1 MVTDVYSGYYRA
13 EAEHGGVKRN
23 GVLVKLTADSEGG
36 NISYEV
42 SAAFFPH
49 IADDD
54 FAVSYDMYLS
64 EVIYSAKGRR
74 SRKKEAAFLEDLR
87 KYIDGLSEQY
97 GARVIWEEPLGE
109 ARRG

>member
-1 MVTDVYSGYYRA
+1 MVTDVYSGYYRT

-49 IADDD
+49 VTDDD

-74 SRKKEAAFLEDLR
+74 SKKKEAVFLEDLQ
-87 KYIDGLSEQY
+87 KHIDSLSAKA
-97 GARVIWEEPLGE
+97 GARVLWEEPLG
-109 ARRG
+109 

>member
-1 MVTDVYSGYYRA
+1 MTTDVFSGYYRA

-49 IADDD
+49 VADND

-74 SRKKEAAFLEDLR
+74 SRKKETTFLEDLQ
-87 KYIDGLSEQY
+87 KYIDSLSAKAS
-97 GARVIWEEPLGE
+97 ARVFWEEPLG
-109 ARRG
+109 